1 MCRASQKD
9 LVRNRSRTFEIGP
22 IHDEGRTAK
31 MSIDPGVQVSM
42 GCWYQCGAGMNDDH
56 GNDTKKSRKIKAL
69 EFLEKISRWD
79 FKIQLDLRIFIGAS
93 VSSKSKLSEE
103 IVPQISPTMR

>member
-1 MCRASQKD
+1 
-9 LVRNRSRTFEIGP
+9 
-22 IHDEGRTAK
+22 
-31 MSIDPGVQVSM
+31 MSIDPGVQVSMGCRYQWGAGINGVLVSM